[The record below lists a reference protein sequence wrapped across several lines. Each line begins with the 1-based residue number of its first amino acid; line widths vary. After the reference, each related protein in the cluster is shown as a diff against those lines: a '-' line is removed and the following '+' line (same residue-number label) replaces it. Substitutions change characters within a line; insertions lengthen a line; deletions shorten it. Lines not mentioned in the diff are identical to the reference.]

1 MGPNPMTGVLIRR
14 GKFGHGHTEKT
25 PREDGGRGWSDA
37 TARQR
42 RSRITG
48 NLSGSKRGM
57 E

>member
-25 PREDGGRGWSDA
+25 PCEDGGRGWSDA

-42 RSRITG
+42 TSRIAG